1 MSASANGE
9 TGMLAAAVLTQLEL
23 VPEADDLDAVSAE
36 RSGSDSSSAADE
48 AGASISQMVGGMKRA
63 LYGTPDAPPDRAMA
77 SQAASEILNSTV
89 LDVLLRK
96 LRVLPF
102 DCRRDT
108 TQVFAAILRKEPAA
122 VEWLLPSTTTT
133 ASSSSSS
140 SSSSDN
146 VCVISAASSSSSS
159 TAGSVAGDRGG
170 RQTALIGLLE
180 GCAAPETAL
189 HCGAMLREA
198 IRHEPLAR
206 WLLEEPL
213 TFQILCRC
221 LESAHFDVASDAFA
235 TARELLTRHRALV
248 AAFLDTRHE
257 AFFAQYGRL
266 IRSPSYVTK
275 RQSLKLLG
283 ELLLDRANFATMTR
297 FIASAD
303 HLKAVM
309 GLLRDPSPSIQYEA
323 FHCFK
328 IFVAN
333 PRKDGQVLDLLQ
345 RNRTRLLAFLEPF
358 LAAREA
364 QDENFRGEKA
374 FLIEEIQKL
383 ATTPMGTI
391 RTGDGVATGPGA
403 GGTQGGAAEAPA
415 PPSEPNVPGSGRT

>member
-1 MSASANGE
+1 
-9 TGMLAAAVLTQLEL
+9 
-23 VPEADDLDAVSAE
+23 
-36 RSGSDSSSAADE
+36 
-48 AGASISQMVGGMKRA
+48 
-63 LYGTPDAPPDRAMA
+63 
-77 SQAASEILNSTV
+77 
-89 LDVLLRK
+89 
-96 LRVLPF
+96 
-102 DCRRDT
+102 
-108 TQVFAAILRKEPAA
+108 
-122 VEWLLPSTTTT
+122 
-133 ASSSSSS
+133 
-140 SSSSDN
+140 
-146 VCVISAASSSSSS
+146 
-159 TAGSVAGDRGG
+159 
-170 RQTALIGLLE
+170 
-180 GCAAPETAL
+180 
-189 HCGAMLREA
+189 MLREA

-358 LAAREA
+358 LAARRHRMRTSEK
-364 QDENFRGEKA
+364 KA
-374 FLIEEIQKL
+374 FLIEEIQSSDDPDEYDSL
-383 ATTPMGTI
+383 GLGWLRGRVQA
-391 RTGDGVATGPGA
+391 
-403 GGTQGGAAEAPA
+403 GTQGGAAEAPA
-415 PPSEPNVPGSGRT
+415 PPSSRMSPARAT